1 MEPVIIIPAYNEEK
15 VIASVLKELQN
26 HNYHNIIVVDD
37 GSKDSTAKVAE
48 SMNVKVIKH
57 PVNRGQG
64 AALKTGIDYALEQG
78 SNILVTFDADG
89 QFKAEEIKSM
99 IEPIQKKEVEI
110 TLGSRFLGKT
120 INMPLLKKL
129 TLKGGVMFTYIFSKI
144 KLSDTHN
151 GFKAFSKEAASQLE
165 LRQDRMAHASEI
177 IDEINKKKIK
187 FKEVPVTVIYTEYT
201 KEKGQSITNS
211 ARIVFHLLMKKVA
224 K

>member
-15 VIASVLKELQN
+15 VIANVLKELQKQ
-26 HNYHNIIVVDD
+26 NYHNLIVVDD
-37 GSKDSTAKVAE
+37 GSKDNTAKIAE
-48 SMNVKVIKH
+48 SLKVKVIRH
-57 PVNRGQG
+57 PINRGQG

-78 SNILVTFDADG
+78 NDILVTFDADG
-89 QFKAEEIKSM
+89 QFKVEEIKAM
-99 IEPIQKKEVEI
+99 IEPIQKKEVDV

-120 INMPLLKKL
+120 VNMPFLKKV
-129 TLKGGVMFTYIFSKI
+129 TLKGGVAFTYLFSRI

-151 GFKAFSKEAASQLE
+151 GFKAFSKEAAAKLE
-165 LRQDRMAHASEI
+165 LRQDRMAHASEM

-187 FKEVPVTVIYTEYT
+187 YKEVPVTVIYTDYT